1 MSEPFDW
8 YTGFEDFLNDGIA
21 ESCFWIGYKKSIN
34 DYGLDED
41 VLAEGMGLIRKFVN
55 DRASLYRFR
64 EELVEQT
71 LERAKAAS
79 AGDQVAVVKAEARIS
94 KIKPKALV
102 TVFKILE
109 GRQEFDDWLAMEGI
123 EERSRGKSKAN
134 EVDYDF

>member
-1 MSEPFDW
+1 MFDW

-21 ESCFWIGYKKSIN
+21 EACHWIGYKKSIN
-34 DYGLDED
+34 SYGLDED
-41 VLAEGMGLIRKFVN
+41 VIEEGMDLVRKFVN

-71 LERAKAAS
+71 LEKAKADS
-79 AGDQVAVVKAEARIS
+79 VGNHVGVVKAEARMA

-109 GRQEFDDWLAMEGI
+109 NRQEFDDWLAMEGI
-123 EERSRGKSKAN
+123 EERPRKGVS
-134 EVDYDF
+134 DYADD

>member
-1 MSEPFDW
+1 MFDW

-21 ESCFWIGYKKSIN
+21 ESCYWIGYKKSIN
-34 DYGLDED
+34 EHGLDDE
-41 VLAEGMGLIRKFVN
+41 VLAEGMDLIRKFVN

-71 LERAKAAS
+71 LERAKADNV
-79 AGDQVAVVKAEARIS
+79 GDQVKVVKAEARIA

-123 EERSRGKSKAN
+123 EERPREKSKAN
-134 EVDYDF
+134 GVDYDF